1 MELWSCLKM
10 AQGSGT
16 KLWMR
21 CSIKL
26 VVKMKKKFPAL
37 EHLNYQRPP
46 LLFMYEKDGSTLG
59 VFTKK
64 HEGYHCPIEYYSQ
77 QLSTA
82 LKYTIKY

>member
-1 MELWSCLKM
+1 
-10 AQGSGT
+10 
-16 KLWMR
+16 
-21 CSIKL
+21 
-26 VVKMKKKFPAL
+26 MKKKFPAL

-82 LKYTIKY
+82 LKYTIKYLSIALIQGYTLHFSHSCHCPFS